1 MMQNRQSIYH
11 VKNALVTEIAAA
23 LNVSSIALE
32 IEISEVN
39 TDDTY
44 SVTGSFKV
52 ATFWSSN
59 TSSTRRGKFTAILDE
74 NLKIINLKITEETPS
89 K

>member
-1 MMQNRQSIYH
+1 MMQNRQSIYN

-52 ATFWSSN
+52 VTFWSSN
-59 TSSTRRGKFTAILDE
+59 IPTKRGKFTAILDE
-74 NLKIINLKITEETPS
+74 NLKIINLKITEETAS